1 MKHTALCSFYVVK
14 FLSIETINCLDT
26 TRWCQKRSNQMK
38 KRTERILKNKI
49 RSTKMAAY
57 AVAVVTLFATAIAWL
72 SVPVYNMKVDMAI
85 FGLAII
91 IAGPIVSLLIF
102 RADVLQR
109 RLDRIRGDYISI
121 ELGGKSRKARFNKWV
136 LKMYL
141 WSQKTDA
148 YFDEPYLK
156 VPASDL
162 AFVLDTLNKYH
173 EYFIL
178 KAVY

>member
-1 MKHTALCSFYVVK
+1 
-14 FLSIETINCLDT
+14 
-26 TRWCQKRSNQMK
+26 MK
-38 KRTERILKNKI
+38 KRNERILKSKI
-49 RSTKMAAY
+49 RKTKAAAY
-57 AVAVVTLFATAIAWL
+57 AVAVVTLFATLIAWL
-72 SVPVYNMKVDMAI
+72 SVPVYNMRVDMAI

-91 IAGPIVSLLIF
+91 IAGPIVTLLIF

-121 ELGGKSRKARFNKWV
+121 ELGGKSKKARFNKWV

-148 YFDEPYLK
+148 FYDGPYLK
-156 VPASDL
+156 VPEEDL
-162 AFVLDTLNKYH
+162 AFVVDTLNKYH
-173 EYFIL
+173 DYFIL